1 MQTTRNN
8 GSSVKHELILQTFL
22 PLFVLLLV
30 KKLRIKDIKDYYQYL
45 YGDFSSFNVMLMLKI
60 CVLIFC
66 IVFSL
71 GGLISL
77 YSFCHSMQDSGFT
90 SRNEH
95 IEIIKHKSEEGLIF
109 LVSYIIPLSMNNVFD
124 TLNSF
129 IFFILIIVLIYLLV
143 NNSELFYQNPILIC
157 LGYRVVLYKIIE
169 RDETQFIGII
179 RRNFDE
185 TKAIKAKNIVN
196 NINLIINA

>member
-1 MQTTRNN
+1 MCKE
-8 GSSVKHELILQTFL
+8 SVKQELILQTFL
-22 PLFVLLLV
+22 PLFILLLI
-30 KKLRIKDIKDYYQYL
+30 KNFRIEDITSL
-45 YGDFSSFNVMLMLKI
+45 YGESSLYNNMLFLKI
-60 CVLIFC
+60 GVLILCF
-66 IVFSL
+66 VFSI

-95 IEIIKHKSEEGLIF
+95 IKIIKHKSEEGLIF

-129 IFFILIIVLIYLLV
+129 AFFIFIIVLIYLLV

-157 LGYRVVLYKIIE
+157 LGYRVVSYKIVE
-169 RDETQFIGII
+169 RGETQFIGII

-185 TKAIKAKNIVN
+185 NKVIKAKNIVN